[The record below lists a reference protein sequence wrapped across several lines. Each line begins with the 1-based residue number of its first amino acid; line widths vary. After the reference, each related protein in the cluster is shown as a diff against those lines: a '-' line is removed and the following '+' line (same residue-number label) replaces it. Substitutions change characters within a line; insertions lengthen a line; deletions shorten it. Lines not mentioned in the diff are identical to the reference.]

1 MTRPPR
7 NIVTLADSVVVR
19 IAPKPEGGG
28 KSSDRLQG
36 LPSLLEQA
44 GVDMAQFEES
54 AAGPWTIPDLAALVD
69 SRERRQFVLLC
80 ADASPFVVSLSYMA
94 LEIGYNTF
102 VVCSDV
108 GKADAL
114 ALSRLQQA
122 GAIVMGWE
130 HFLGECAST
139 AGAGANTNAD

>member
-1 MTRPPR
+1 MTTPPR
-7 NIVTLADSVVVR
+7 NIVTLADATVVR
-19 IAPKPEGGG
+19 VAPRAESGAE
-28 KSSDRLQG
+28 SSDPLQG

-54 AAGPWTIPDLAALVD
+54 AAGPWTNPDLAALID
-69 SRERRQFVLLC
+69 ARERRQFVLLC

-94 LEIGYNTF
+94 LEVGYNTF

-114 ALSRLQQA
+114 ALPRLQQA

-130 HFLGECAST
+130 HFLNECAST
-139 AGAGANTNAD
+139 ADAGAAINAG